1 MSKLAVRSRQDEQM
15 DAADLDPAVYEQVL
29 HDLARVNRWTFTA
42 HPVLAFMKARD
53 RRREELPPDRCRLR
67 RRRHLARHRPLGAAA
82 RHRRPIWS
90 ASTSTRRAC
99 ARRSA
104 ATPAGLAID
113 YRAGDYLDQAG
124 PFDFIISSQVTH
136 HMTDDQLLTFLRHME
151 AEARMGWL
159 VCDLHR
165 HGFAHWGFP
174 ILARLMFV
182 HRIVREDGQLSIARS
197 FRPAEWEE
205 LLAEA
210 GIPRRARRGSSAASR
225 SACAWSGC
233 ASRRSVSGRGAGPTQ
248 SEREIRTERWTAAA
262 VGGAAAVQL
271 SYHLGVVVR
280 TMWAIISS
288 RLSRMSA
295 ARRPRR
301 PAR

>member
-1 MSKLAVRSRQDEQM
+1 MTKLAIRSRQDEQM

-42 HPVLAFMKARD
+42 HPVLAFMKHAIRDARSFRLLD
-53 RRREELPPDRCRLR
+53 VGFGDGDILRAVARWARRR
-67 RRRHLARHRPLGAAA
+67 GIAADLVGVDLNEKSVHA
-82 RHRRPIWS
+82 AEI
-90 ASTSTRRAC
+90 
-99 ARRSA
+99 
-104 ATPAGLAID
+104 ATPADLAID

-136 HMTDDQLLTFLRHME
+136 HMTDDQLMTFLRHME

-159 VCDLHR
+159 ICDLHR

-197 FRPAEWEE
+197 FRPAEWEA

-210 GIPRRARRGSSAASR
+210 GVP
-225 SACAWSGC
+225 
-233 ASRRSVSGRGAGPTQ
+233 P
-248 SEREIRTERWTAAA
+248 
-262 VGGAAAVQL
+262 GAARI
-271 SYHLGVVVR
+271 VR
-280 TMWAIISS
+280 RFPF
-288 RLSRMSA
+288 RLCVERL
-295 ARRPRR
+295 R
-301 PAR
+301 